1 MMASQLPEVKPM
13 KGLFKPDSGLMIFMT
28 QVTDCIFLSLFFLVG
43 CVPVVT
49 AGASFAALYD
59 AVYRGFRKGEKNTW
73 LRFVHV
79 FRTNWKAGILPTLV
93 FFAAVAGLGYGM
105 IQCWNGAV
113 YGHISWMLFAG
124 LAFAAV
130 VLAGVLSVLFPML
143 SRFENSLG
151 ALLRNTVILAL
162 ANLPRTVALGVVNAV
177 VALLCLRFII
187 PLFFL
192 PALAALI
199 GSLCIEPMFKPFMP
213 EEPEEEAA
221 E

>member
-1 MMASQLPEVKPM
+1 MRN
-13 KGLFKPDSGLMIFMT
+13 LFKPDSGLMIFMT
-28 QVTDCIFLSLFFLVG
+28 QVTDCIFLSLFFLMG

-49 AGASFAALYD
+49 TGASFAALYD
-59 AVYRGFRKGEKNTW
+59 SVYRGFRQGERNSW
-73 LRFVHV
+73 QRFLHV

-93 FFAAVAGLGYGM
+93 FLAAMAGLCHGM

-113 YGHISWMLFAG
+113 YGRISWMLFAG

-130 VLAGVLSVLFPML
+130 VLVGILSVLFPML

-162 ANLPRTVALGVVNAV
+162 ANLPRTVVLGVVNTAA
-177 VALLCLRFII
+177 ALMCVRFVF

-199 GSLCIEPMFKPFMP
+199 GSLLIEPIFKPYMP
-213 EEPEEEAA
+213 SEEAA